1 MKDNFYERISP
12 RIRAKNIEILTSVY
26 NDASRPEAVRR
37 SAALRLSRLRAA
49 GRPATGLRLTTGT
62 TTTTRTKPA
71 PAAKPATPP
80 VPTERAR
87 FEAVQSFLALSRHRT
102 ALHRKRCNAA
112 EYEIKATMVALMP
125 AAVPTTDDATA
136 WRNFIAQIDGLLSEI
151 KNIKPL

>member
-49 GRPATGLRLTTGT
+49 GRPATGLRLTPGT
-62 TTTTRTKPA
+62 PGTRTKPA
-71 PAAKPATPP
+71 TAAKPATPP
-80 VPTERAR
+80 VPTEKAK

-112 EYEIKATMVALMP
+112 EYKIKATMVALMP

>member
-12 RIRAKNIEILTSVY
+12 RIRAKNIVILTSVY

-49 GRPATGLRLTTGT
+49 GRPATGLRLTPG
-62 TTTTRTKPA
+62 TTTRTKPG
-71 PAAKPATPP
+71 PAAKPATPT
-80 VPTERAR
+80 VPTEKAR
-87 FEAVQSFLALSRHRT
+87 FEALQSFMALSRHRT

-112 EYEIKATMVALMP
+112 EYKIKATMVALMP
-125 AAVPTTDDATA
+125 AAVPTTDDAKA
-136 WRNFIAQIDGLLSEI
+136 WSDFIAQVSCLLEEI

>member
-49 GRPATGLRLTTGT
+49 GRPATGLRLTPG

-71 PAAKPATPP
+71 TAAKPATPQ
-80 VPTERAR
+80 VPTEKAK
-87 FEAVQSFLALSRHRT
+87 FEAVQSFFALSRTRS
-102 ALHRKRCNAA
+102 ALHRKRCTAA

>member
-62 TTTTRTKPA
+62 TTKTTA
-71 PAAKPATPP
+71 PKPATPP
-80 VPTERAR
+80 APTEKAK
-87 FEAVQSFLALSRHRT
+87 FEAVQSFLALSRTRS
-102 ALHRKRCNAA
+102 ALFRKRRTPAENNIFAA
-112 EYEIKATMVALMP
+112 MTCLMP
-125 AAVPTTDDATA
+125 GTAPTTDDPGQ
-136 WRNFIAQIDGLLSEI
+136 WRDFIARISGILEEI
-151 KNIKPL
+151 KSTN